1 MKKIFFL
8 AALFSISMGSIF
20 VTSCSKTDDM
30 VLTSTG
36 ASPSNQDDLL
46 YEGMEITYI
55 DSLVDMYSKVL
66 AKSLNNNELR
76 MVVKNMAL
84 RMFDGDYDIL
94 CTELQNVSLNS
105 TGRTVAELLAA
116 SYSSIFQ
123 GSGADFLDEVNNSLP
138 NLQVAVPIHID
149 RWDPAGYRPFVDPL
163 PMDLD
168 DRVDVMVEGYDGT
181 LSRIHVSSQHEP
193 DFPVIVV
200 GVSERVDIKGVLING
215 PYGEPKPIGKIPSP
229 VSNLICEYTTAAN
242 AVRLRWPVVEGATGY
257 EVYQTND
264 LGNDVVIGT
273 TSGSENIFNSTG
285 LETCRTYQYMV
296 RAFNDAGLS
305 SFSNFAEITATDR
318 CSGSPLRVKSF
329 RFSDSG
335 LNSVECW
342 LRGGP
347 EVQLRVIKSNLT
359 GTGSD
364 ILKAT
369 GTPFEP
375 SRRQAKSTYYC
386 DYAITSSWTQSRYND
401 VLDFE
406 WREED
411 NRFPITIHVKASYT
425 GDTLRT
431 LAGMVNVNASTE
443 FDVSTDSHIASHKV
457 CFWDPK
463 EYQYGSLPAGFV
475 FNTDANL

>member
-36 ASPSNQDDLL
+36 ARPSNQDDLL
-46 YEGMEITYI
+46 YEGMEITYV

-94 CTELQNVSLNS
+94 CTELQNVRLNS
-105 TGRTVAELLAA
+105 TGRTVADLLAA
-116 SYSSIFQ
+116 SYSAIFQ

-149 RWDPAGYRPFVDPL
+149 IWNPVGYVPFVVPL
-163 PMDLD
+163 PLELN
-168 DRVDVMVEGYDGT
+168 DRDNVMLEGYDRN
-181 LSRIHVSSQHEP
+181 LAIIHVSSLHKP

-200 GVSERVDIKGVLING
+200 GVSERVDIKGALIIG

-257 EVYQTND
+257 EIYQTDD

-285 LETCRTYQYMV
+285 LGTCRTYQYMV

-305 SFSNFAEITATDR
+305 SFSNIAEITATNR
-318 CSGSPLRVKSF
+318 WSGAPLRLKSL
-329 RFSDSG
+329 RFSEAG
-335 LNSVECW
+335 LSNVEGW
-342 LRGGP
+342 YRGGP
-347 EVQLRVIKSNLT
+347 EIKLRVIKSSNA
-359 GTGSD
+359 GTDSEIMYTSPLIEAD
-364 ILKAT
+364 RDEAT
-369 GTPFEP
+369 SLVSCNHVLF
-375 SRRQAKSTYYC
+375 
-386 DYAITSSWTQSRYND
+386 TSWAQSRYSD

-406 WREED
+406 WREQD
-411 NRFPITIHVKASYT
+411 NFNWENISVKASYT
-425 GDTLRT
+425 IDTLRT
-431 LAGMVNVNASTE
+431 FLGVVNVNAGVE
-443 FDVSTDSHIASHKV
+443 FKVSFNSDIASQKV

-463 EYQYGSLPAGFV
+463 EYQYGSMATGFI
-475 FNTDANL
+475 FNVDANL